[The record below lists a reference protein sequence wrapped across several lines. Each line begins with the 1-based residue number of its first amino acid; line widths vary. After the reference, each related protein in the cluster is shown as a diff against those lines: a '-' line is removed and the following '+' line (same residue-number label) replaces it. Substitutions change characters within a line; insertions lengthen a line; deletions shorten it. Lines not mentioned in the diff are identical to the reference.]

1 MKTISIPKDMAK
13 EELLLL
19 TRKEYDHL
27 LDTIRKI
34 EKKAELDSDLQEAIQ
49 EVKKGKLTGPFTSVK
64 ELRLSLAK

>member
-1 MKTISIPKDMAK
+1 MKTISIPKTMAK

-19 TRKEYDHL
+19 TRKEYDQL

-34 EKKAELDSDLQEAIQ
+34 EKKAELDPDLQEAIK
-49 EVKKGKLTGPFTSVK
+49 EIKKGKLIGPFTSIK

>member
-1 MKTISIPKDMAK
+1 MAK

-19 TRKEYDHL
+19 TRKEYDQL

-34 EKKAELDSDLQEAIQ
+34 EKKAELDPDLQEAIK
-49 EVKKGKLTGPFTSVK
+49 EIKKGKLIGPFTSIK